1 MKAGLLLV
9 LVLVPRLAGRGVD
22 VWRFDDFE
30 DSNLEAGPGLNWIV
44 IADDQLGGSTEA
56 RIANGLEGAAG
67 TKRSLRFE
75 GVTRGGTPRPFAGV
89 FAPLDGEGLLVDLSA
104 YRGVRFQARG
114 SGSPFRAGFRR
125 GAAASSSNF
134 MAEFR
139 PAGAWQRFEVAF
151 DGLSQTPPASP
162 PLAWSSEDVGWIGFT
177 TGSGAP
183 GAFWLEVDEIELLRS
198 ERSGTRVSKVHLG
211 DPSEAARLEWR
222 DLAADASGDGRYPG
236 LPDASG
242 LSFAVDRERGLLWF
256 SIALSQAPP
265 GEWLGVN
272 VAIDSDENGENG
284 LAWWGFNKSFRFDR
298 LLSAYL
304 SRSGD
309 EYQGV
314 VGIADAAGVS
324 AFDFTNLGSRSVSVA
339 VDREARRVLVAAP
352 LETVDP
358 DGRFRLIATVGS
370 AFVANDDVPDEGFAA
385 IRVEK

>member
-9 LVLVPRLAGRGVD
+9 LVLVPRSSGPGIE

-44 IADDQLGGSTEA
+44 IADDQLGGTSEA
-56 RIANGLEGAAG
+56 RMANRPEGAAG

-75 GVTRGGTPRPFAGV
+75 GVTRGDTARPFAGV
-89 FAPLDGEGLLVDLSA
+89 FAPLDAEGLLIDLSG
-104 YRGVRFQARG
+104 YRGVRFRARG

-134 MAEFR
+134 MAEFT
-139 PAGAWQRFEVAF
+139 PAGEWRQFEIGF
-151 DGLSQTPPASP
+151 DKLSRIPPASP
-162 PLAWSSEDVGWIGFT
+162 PLTWSSVDVGWIGFT
-177 TGSGAP
+177 TGSGGR
-183 GAFWLEVDEIELLRS
+183 GAFWLEVDEIELMRI
-198 ERSGTRVSKVHLG
+198 ERSGTRVSKVHLVA
-211 DPSEAARLEWR
+211 PSEAARLEWK
-222 DLAADASGDGRYPG
+222 DLAADASGDGRFPG
-236 LPDASG
+236 LPDASR
-242 LSFAVDRERGLLWF
+242 LSFAIDRVSGRIWF
-256 SIALSQAPP
+256 SIALSQDPP

-304 SRSGD
+304 SRSGE

-324 AFDFTNLGSRSVSVA
+324 AFDFTNLGSAVSVA
-339 VDREARRVLVAAP
+339 IDREARRILVAAP

-370 AFVANDDVPDEGFAA
+370 AFIANDDVPGEGFAS
-385 IRVEK
+385 IEIEK